1 MRTGLLAAALLFALL
16 PSRAA
21 AGVLYDLGNGAST
34 ATLRLTGP
42 LRLVGS
48 KTTLSTPRF
57 DLDPVLSHLKKS
69 SADATVEFE
78 VTKYGVVNSTTQP
91 AARWLRTTALSTAD
105 TANVSLTFP
114 SRVYNTQNLFAVS
127 AATIPVGG
135 AGIYRIG
142 CSAEFANDS
151 DGRRSVWAAQGG
163 TVITGCKTMAP
174 AVSADATI
182 VIAGC
187 TPYLPEGAVITCNT
201 FHSAGNALNIE
212 SAAFELLKLW

>member
-1 MRTGLLAAALLFALL
+1 MKTLAAALLFALL

-48 KTTLSTPRF
+48 KTTLSTYRF
-57 DLDPVLSHLKKS
+57 DLDPVLSHVKKS
-69 SADATVEFE
+69 SANGTVEFE
-78 VTKYGVVNSTTQP
+78 VTKYGVINSTTQP

-105 TANVSLTFP
+105 SANVSLTFP
-114 SRVYNTQNLFAVS
+114 SREYNTQSLFAVS

-135 AGIYRIG
+135 AGLYRVG

-151 DGRRSVWAAQGG
+151 DGRRAVWAAKGG

-174 AVSADATI
+174 AVASDVTI
-182 VIAGC
+182 VVAGC
-187 TPYLPEGAVITCNT
+187 TPYLAEGDVITCNT
-201 FHSAGNALNIE
+201 FHSAGNALNVE
-212 SAAFELLKLW
+212 SASIEVVKLW